1 MDSFAELVINILIYA
16 PIVLFSITI
25 HEVSHGWA
33 AYRMGDPTAKMM
45 GRLTLNPLK
54 HLDLFGSFIL
64 PLSILVLFRGKV
76 PPIGW
81 AKPVPVNFSL
91 LRNQR
96 LGFISVG
103 LAGPLS
109 NILLATFA
117 GLAAR
122 VLPMTKGTELLL
134 QVFVMNMFLAL
145 FNLVPIPPLD
155 GSRIL
160 FGFLSRKNQIFL
172 SRLEP
177 YGMIIIIFLIA
188 SGSFSDIFY
197 KAIFTVI
204 RAAASF
210 ISGYNIGAF

>member
-1 MDSFAELVINILIYA
+1 MDSFVKLVINILIYA

-64 PLSILVLFRGKV
+64 PLSILVLFRGKI

-109 NILLATFA
+109 NILLAILV

-160 FGFLSRKNQIFL
+160 FGFLSQKNQIFL
-172 SRLEP
+172 NKLEP
-177 YGMIIIIFLIA
+177 YGMIILIFLIA

-197 KAIFTVI
+197 NAIFTVI